1 MRLGLMTRKGL
12 MRVIDTA
19 RVEEAIRRAERRTSG
34 EIRVSVSRFFWGD
47 VTRVADRA
55 FARLGMEATRDR
67 NGILFFIVPSRRR
80 FVVLGDEGIHARVGQ
95 AFWEQV
101 AAAVSAHL
109 RNGDFTLGLVKGIE
123 TVGEQLALHFPY
135 DAVTDTNE
143 LSDGID
149 FGPGPSPAPPPKGGP
164 TET

>member
-1 MRLGLMTRKGL
+1 MRFGLMTRKGL
-12 MRVIDTA
+12 MRVVDAA
-19 RVEEAIRRAERRTSG
+19 RIEEAIRQAELRTSG

-47 VTRVADRA
+47 VRKVADRT
-55 FARLGMEATRDR
+55 FARLGMADTRDR

-80 FVVLGDEGIHARVGQ
+80 FVVLGDEGIHEKVGQ

-101 AAAVSAHL
+101 AGAVSEHL
-109 RNGDFTLGLVKGIE
+109 RHGDFTLGLVNGIE

-135 DAVTDTNE
+135 DSTTDRNE

-149 FGPGPSPAPPPKGGP
+149 FGPGSVPAAPPKEP
-164 TET
+164 